1 MKVVHAYSLDCEDI
15 VDVEKAYDLYQ
26 GNRIKILGQNMPE
39 LDKI

>member
-1 MKVVHAYSLDCEDI
+1 MKKRIIKALKVVLDCI
-15 VDVEKAYDLYQ
+15 HLNQ